1 MNRFARALEAKYQA
15 EVEESLAIIDLYFN
29 TSVGVGDHPD
39 ILTVLDKAVDKLDN
53 ARSKL
58 QTLTALFPQPEE

>member
-1 MNRFARALEAKYQA
+1 MNRFARALEAKYRA

-39 ILTVLDKAVDKLDN
+39 ILTVVDKAVDKLDN

-58 QTLTALFPQPEE
+58 QSLTALFPQPEE

>member
-39 ILTVLDKAVDKLDN
+39 ILTVVDKAVDKLDN

>member
-1 MNRFARALEAKYQA
+1 MNRFYRALEAKYQA
-15 EVEESLAIIDLYFN
+15 EVGEALAIIDLYFN
-29 TSVGVGDHPD
+29 KSVGVGDHPD
-39 ILTVLDKAVDKLDN
+39 ILSVLDKAVDDLDN

>member
-15 EVEESLAIIDLYFN
+15 AVEESLAIIDLYFN

>member
-1 MNRFARALEAKYQA
+1 MNRFYRALEAKYQA
-15 EVEESLAIIDLYFN
+15 EVEEALAIIDLYFN
-29 TSVGVGDHPD
+29 KSVGVGDHPD
-39 ILTVLDKAVDKLDN
+39 ILSVLDKAVDNLDN

>member
-1 MNRFARALEAKYQA
+1 MNRFARALEAKYRA

-39 ILTVLDKAVDKLDN
+39 ILTVVDKAVDKLDN

>member
-58 QTLTALFPQPEE
+58 QTLTALFPQLEE

>member
-1 MNRFARALEAKYQA
+1 MNRFYRALEAKYQA
-15 EVEESLAIIDLYFN
+15 EVEEALAIIDLYFN
-29 TSVGVGDHPD
+29 KSVGVGDHPD
-39 ILTVLDKAVDKLDN
+39 ILSVLDKAVDDLDN